1 MDELLKA
8 KTRYEELIARMDA
21 DMAIAEQYK
30 ADLVDRYKPTLALEQ
45 LVTIQSQVLRIQD
58 YITQKFN
65 NKVEIMRM
73 YDELL
78 KAIEDEKGKIV
89 NIDGDAF
96 AAYVNS

>member
-1 MDELLKA
+1 MDELLNA

-30 ADLVDRYKPTLALEQ
+30 ADLVERYKPSLALEQ

-78 KAIEDEKGKIV
+78 KAIDEEKAK
-89 NIDGDAF
+89 AE
-96 AAYVNS
+96 

>member
-1 MDELLKA
+1 MDELLNA
-8 KTRYEELIARMDA
+8 KTRYEELIARMEA

-30 ADLVDRYKPTLALEQ
+30 ADLVKRYNANMPLDA

-65 NKVEIMRM
+65 NKVEIMRG

-78 KAIEDEKGKIV
+78 KAIDEGK
-89 NIDGDAF
+89 AK
-96 AAYVNS
+96 AE

>member
-1 MDELLKA
+1 MEELLKA
-8 KTRYEELIARMDA
+8 KTRYEELIDRMEK

-30 ADLVDRYKPTLALEQ
+30 ADLVDRYKPSLALEQ

-65 NKVEIMRM
+65 NKVEIMRG

-78 KAIEDEKGKIV
+78 KAIEDAKAE
-89 NIDGDAF
+89 AE
-96 AAYVNS
+96 

>member
-1 MDELLKA
+1 MDELLNA

-30 ADLVDRYKPTLALEQ
+30 ADLLERYKPTLALEQ

-58 YITQKFN
+58 YVTQKFN

-78 KAIEDEKGKIV
+78 KAIEDAKAKAE
-89 NIDGDAF
+89 
-96 AAYVNS
+96 

>member
-1 MDELLKA
+1 MEELLKA
-8 KTRYEELIARMDA
+8 KARYEELVARMDA

-30 ADLVDRYKPTLALEQ
+30 ADLVERYKPSLALEQ

-65 NKVEIMRM
+65 NKVEILRG

-78 KAIEDEKGKIV
+78 KAIDEESGKT
-89 NIDGDAF
+89 GMQPLT
-96 AAYVNS
+96 